1 MTERQNERGRT
12 RIRLEKKLNAN
23 NKETV
28 PTIKTTGEKKWM
40 TEEILELMEK
50 RRLAKPNKVRHK
62 EINKEIKR
70 KCDQAKEKW
79 LNEQCEE
86 IETELY
92 KEPKAMYKRIQ
103 KTEASSWKKTRNL
116 KGGRNTS
123 VNCLMMIEMKI

>member
-1 MTERQNERGRT
+1 
-12 RIRLEKKLNAN
+12 
-23 NKETV
+23 
-28 PTIKTTGEKKWM
+28 M

-79 LNEQCEE
+79 LNEQFEE

>member
-1 MTERQNERGRT
+1 M
-12 RIRLEKKLNAN
+12 KLKDALTQSAT
-23 NKETV
+23 ETV
-28 PTIKTTGEKKWM
+28 PTMKTTGKRKWM
-40 TEEILELMEK
+40 TAEILELMKK

-92 KEPKAMYKRIQ
+92 EEPKAMYKRIQ
-103 KTEASSWKKTRNL
+103 EITGRKASSKT
-116 KGGRNTS
+116 
-123 VNCLMMIEMKI
+123 VYKIKRRKHYHGKRQET

>member
-1 MTERQNERGRT
+1 MN
-12 RIRLEKKLNAN
+12 
-23 NKETV
+23 
-28 PTIKTTGEKKWM
+28 TTGKRKWM

-86 IETELY
+86 IEKELY
-92 KEPKAMYKRIQ
+92 KEPKAMYKRTQEITGR
-103 KTEASSWKKTRNL
+103 KANSKSGCIKSKDGSIIKKTRNL
-116 KGGRNTS
+116 TEGRNTS
-123 VNCLMMIEMKI
+123 VNCLMMIEIKI